1 MYPSKLYFMN
11 EFPLAIRFVSDE
23 NQAYFV
29 EEINNPSKNKKR
41 IGNYMFVVSHTKEG
55 VVYPLELDHINRL
68 ISYELIEVI
77 Q

>member
-1 MYPSKLYFMN
+1 MN

-29 EEINNPSKNKKR
+29 E
-41 IGNYMFVVSHTKEG
+41 EG